1 MDRPSSAA
9 FPGGLAGS
17 WIGRGQLGLEPEDTR
32 DAGTGGGGWGVGQVL
47 SWAAQSHRL
56 PARGPGSCTPPVP
69 ALAPWGA
76 WAPDTGGGVGSA
88 GQMTRFGLVFRTASR
103 IAWDGNRMN
112 QAGARGSIQVTQS
125 RPHHPALPLAPEARR
140 GERGLAFAPCEAGGA
155 GPSVPRPPG
164 HPPLL
169 PRYLG
174 PHGSRVEL
182 NRLPGR
188 AVAALHG

>member
-17 WIGRGQLGLEPEDTR
+17 WIGRGQLELEPEDTR

-112 QAGARGSIQVTQS
+112 QAGACGSIQVTQS
-125 RPHHPALPLAPEARR
+125 RPHHPALPLAPEARGGR
-140 GERGLAFAPCEAGGA
+140 GAWRLPHARPEGQGRLSHGPQDTLPSSPAISGPTGA
-155 GPSVPRPPG
+155 GS
-164 HPPLL
+164 
-169 PRYLG
+169 
-174 PHGSRVEL
+174 S
-182 NRLPGR
+182 
-188 AVAALHG
+188 